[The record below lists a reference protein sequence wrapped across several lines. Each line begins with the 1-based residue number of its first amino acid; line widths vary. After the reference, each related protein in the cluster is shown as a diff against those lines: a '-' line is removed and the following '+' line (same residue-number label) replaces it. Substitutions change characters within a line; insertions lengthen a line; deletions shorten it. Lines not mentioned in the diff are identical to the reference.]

1 MLHPT
6 SEVQPSLGLPSL
18 SYLLLGGLFGVLG
31 LPFLFERPAR
41 LLSLAGR
48 S

>member
-1 MLHPT
+1 MLHSTNEAP
-6 SEVQPSLGLPSL
+6 PSLGLPGL
-18 SYLLLGGLFGVLG
+18 SCLLLGGLFGVLG
-31 LPFLFERPAR
+31 LPFLFERPAG